1 MAKRNFGAEVSPED
15 KKKVSK
21 EGFQK
26 ALKIFRFTLPYKGT
40 FFVGFIFLILSQ
52 ITSMSIPLLMGQMV
66 GAIVSPQKSG
76 SQGIENIPTNG
87 FSQKIEGFLN
97 PNSTQ
102 LTLNDVTF
110 LFAFL
115 LILQAIFSFF
125 RVYTFTK
132 VSEQSMRDLRKTL
145 YTKIITL
152 PIPFFEKNRVG
163 ELMSRITTDIT
174 QLQDVLSITL
184 AEFFRQIFTL
194 VGGIILISFLSSKLT
209 MFMLLT
215 FPFLV
220 VAAIIFGRFIRKN
233 SKKVQDELAS
243 TNIIVEE
250 TLQSINVVKAF
261 TNEDLEVKRYS
272 SSVQKV
278 VDYAMKAAT
287 FRGAFISF
295 IIFVLFGGIVGVVWY
310 GGNLV
315 LQGELAFKDLFTFI
329 IYTGFIGGSVGG
341 LGDMYAQIQKTVGAS
356 ERILEILEEKSEIE
370 VGSSSM
376 MNEPTNTLLSV
387 SSQTTEFDLALSVR
401 TQTTTGTQ
409 YSIEELKSDSVSVSK
424 VPPSEAEGAIVYQN
438 VAFSYPSRPD
448 MEVLRNINLEV
459 KAGEKIGLVGYS
471 GAGKSTIVQLLMRY
485 YKLTG
490 GQILVDGKNINEY
503 NLTDLRKNIAI
514 VPQEVMLF
522 GGTIYENI
530 AYGNP
535 QASENEAIEAA
546 KKANAFDFI
555 ESFPEKFQT
564 IVGER
569 GVKLSGGQR
578 QRVAIARAILKDPAI
593 LILDEATSA
602 LDSESEKLVQDAL
615 DTLMQNRTTI
625 IIAHRLA
632 TIRNV
637 DTIYVLKEGEVSEQ
651 GSHDELVL
659 IENGIYANLVK
670 LQFENGMVFES

>member
-66 GAIVSPQKSG
+66 GAIVSPQKSVN
-76 SQGIENIPTNG
+76 QGITNIPTNG
-87 FSQKIEGFLN
+87 FSQKIQHFLHLD
-97 PNSTQ
+97 STQ
-102 LTLNDVTF
+102 LTLNSVTT
-110 LFAFL
+110 LFAIL
-115 LILQAIFSFF
+115 LVLQAGFSFI
-125 RVYTFTK
+125 RVYTFTL

-356 ERILEILEEKSEIE
+356 ERILEILEEKSEINI
-370 VGSSSM
+370 VPPASDGGAFSSDFV
-376 MNEPTNTLLSV
+376 ET
-387 SSQTTEFDLALSVR
+387 
-401 TQTTTGTQ
+401 
-409 YSIEELKSDSVSVSK
+409 LKSQIPSPRVSRGLLA
-424 VPPSEAEGAIVYQN
+424 PPSGAVSYKN

-448 MEVLRNINLEV
+448 MAVLRNINLEV
-459 KAGEKIGLVGYS
+459 KSGEKVGLVGYS

-535 QASENEAIEAA
+535 QASEKEVIEASR
-546 KKANAFDFI
+546 KANAFDFI

-637 DTIYVLKEGEVSEQ
+637 DTIYVLKEGEISEQ

-670 LQFENGMVFES
+670 LQFENGMVLES

>member
-26 ALKIFRFTLPYKGT
+26 ALKIFRFTLPYKAT

-66 GAIVSPQKSG
+66 GAIVSPQNAI
-76 SQGIENIPTNG
+76 SQSITNVPTNG
-87 FSQKIEGFLN
+87 MSQRIGHFLHLD
-97 PNSTQ
+97 STQ
-102 LTLNDVTF
+102 LTLNSVTT
-110 LFAFL
+110 LFVIL
-115 LILQAIFSFF
+115 LILQAGFSFI
-125 RVYTFTK
+125 RVYTFTL

-261 TNEDLEVKRYS
+261 TNERLEVKRYS

-278 VDYAMKAAT
+278 VDYALKAAT

-370 VGSSSM
+370 VGNQKSEVGNQKS
-376 MNEPTNTLLSV
+376 EV
-387 SSQTTEFDLALSVR
+387 GRSSQLSTHNSQLTTKI
-401 TQTTTGTQ
+401 Q
-409 YSIEELKSDSVSVSK
+409 
-424 VPPSEAEGAIVYQN
+424 YQN

-448 MEVLRNINLEV
+448 MEVLRNINVEV
-459 KAGEKIGLVGYS
+459 KTGEKVGLVGYS

-485 YKLTG
+485 YKLTA

-503 NLTDLRKNIAI
+503 NLTDLRRNIAI

-535 QASENEAIEAA
+535 QASKNEVIEAA
-546 KKANAFDFI
+546 RKANAFEFI

-670 LQFENGMVFES
+670 LQFENGMVMES

>member
-21 EGFQK
+21 EGFEK

-66 GAIVSPQKSG
+66 GAIVSPQKAV
-76 SQGIENIPTNG
+76 SQGITNIPTNG
-87 FSQKIEGFLN
+87 FSQKIQHFLHLD
-97 PNSTQ
+97 STQ
-102 LTLNDVTF
+102 LTLNSVTT
-110 LFAFL
+110 LFVIL
-115 LILQAIFSFF
+115 LILQAAFSFI

-194 VGGIILISFLSSKLT
+194 VGGIILISYLSSKLT

-356 ERILEILEEKSEIE
+356 ERILEILDEKSEIE
-370 VGSSSM
+370 VGG
-376 MNEPTNTLLSV
+376 NEVVSRKSQVVSLLNLNV
-387 SSQTTEFDLALSVR
+387 EGKPNIEHQTEAS
-401 TQTTTGTQ
+401 GE
-409 YSIEELKSDSVSVSK
+409 SKIE
-424 VPPSEAEGAIVYQN
+424 YRN

-459 KAGEKIGLVGYS
+459 KSGEKVGLVGYS

-535 QASENEAIEAA
+535 QATENEVIEASR
-546 KKANAFDFI
+546 KANALEFI

-670 LQFENGMVFES
+670 LQFENGMVLEG

>member
-66 GAIVSPQKSG
+66 GAIVSPQKSVN
-76 SQGIENIPTNG
+76 QGITNIPTNG
-87 FSQKIEGFLN
+87 FSQNIQHFLHLD
-97 PNSTQ
+97 STQ
-102 LTLNDVTF
+102 LTLNSVTT
-110 LFAFL
+110 LFAIL
-115 LILQAIFSFF
+115 LILQAGFSFI
-125 RVYTFTK
+125 RVYTFTL

-356 ERILEILEEKSEIE
+356 ERILEILEEKSEINI
-370 VGSSSM
+370 VPPASDGGAFSSDFV
-376 MNEPTNTLLSV
+376 ET
-387 SSQTTEFDLALSVR
+387 
-401 TQTTTGTQ
+401 
-409 YSIEELKSDSVSVSK
+409 LKSQIPSPRVK
-424 VPPSEAEGAIVYQN
+424 GLLAPPSGAVSYKN

-448 MEVLRNINLEV
+448 MAVLRNINLEV
-459 KAGEKIGLVGYS
+459 KSGEKVGLVGYS

-535 QASENEAIEAA
+535 QASEKEVIEASR
-546 KKANAFDFI
+546 KANAFDFI

-637 DTIYVLKEGEVSEQ
+637 DTIYVLKEGEISEQ

-670 LQFENGMVFES
+670 LQFENGMVLES

>member
-66 GAIVSPQKSG
+66 GAIVSPQKTVN
-76 SQGIENIPTNG
+76 QGITNIPTNG
-87 FSQKIEGFLN
+87 FSQNIQHFLHLD
-97 PNSTQ
+97 STQ
-102 LTLNDVTF
+102 LTLNSVTT
-110 LFAFL
+110 LFAIL
-115 LILQAIFSFF
+115 LILQAGFSFI
-125 RVYTFTK
+125 RVYTFTL

-356 ERILEILEEKSEIE
+356 ERILEILEEKSEINI
-370 VGSSSM
+370 VPPASDGGAFSSDFV
-376 MNEPTNTLLSV
+376 ET
-387 SSQTTEFDLALSVR
+387 
-401 TQTTTGTQ
+401 
-409 YSIEELKSDSVSVSK
+409 LKSQIPSPRVSRGLLA
-424 VPPSEAEGAIVYQN
+424 PPSGAVSYQN

-448 MEVLRNINLEV
+448 MAVLRNINLEV
-459 KAGEKIGLVGYS
+459 KSGEKVGLVGYS

-535 QASENEAIEAA
+535 QASEKEVIEASR
-546 KKANAFDFI
+546 KANAFDFI

-637 DTIYVLKEGEVSEQ
+637 DTIYVLKEGEISEQ

-670 LQFENGMVFES
+670 LQFENGMVLES